1 MEEGQGSSSS
11 VGRDDHAHAHG
22 PHRMMGSGRVAAGD
36 HVEAAAAAA
45 VASSSG
51 QQDDEDGGVRGP
63 RWKRFLAHVGPGF
76 LISMAYLDP
85 SNLQTDLQAG
95 YSHKYELLW
104 VLLFGFIFVLIIQSL
119 AAKLGI
125 VTGRHLAELCMGE
138 YPKYVRYGL
147 WFFAELGV
155 IAATIPG
162 VLGTALAYNMLLHIP
177 FWAGVL
183 ICGATVVL
191 LLGLQSYGVQK
202 MEFMIVVLMLVLAS
216 CFFIELSQVNPPMN
230 ELIEGLFIPRLKG
243 HYAISD
249 AVALISALVVPHNLF
264 LHSSLVTSRNIP
276 SSCEAVK
283 DASVFFLLENAFA
296 LFLALLINVAIVS
309 LSATICVDNTSLDT
323 NLCSNLALKSA
334 FVLFKNVLGRSR
346 SVVYGVALLSSGQ
359 SCAVITTYSGQYIM
373 QGFSGMRKCI
383 IYLVAPCLTLVPTL
397 IICGIGGALRVR
409 QLINIAAI
417 ILSFV
422 LPFALVPLLRFSS
435 CRSMIGPYK
444 NSTYITRI
452 SGILSMVIIGINTY
466 FICNSFI
473 SWIVYS
479 DLPRFAKAIISTL
492 VFPFMAAYV
501 AAVIYLACRKVS
513 INASLPSGSVSCE
526 IQVEEVQTQ
535 DDKDEGLA
543 LRC

>member
-11 VGRDDHAHAHG
+11 VGRDDHAHG

-162 VLGTALAYNMLLHIP
+162 VLGTALAYNILLHIP

-230 ELIEGLFIPRLKG
+230 ELIEGLFIPRLRG

-397 IICGIGGALRVR
+397 IICGIGGALRIR

-513 INASLPSGSVSCE
+513 INASLPSGSISCE

>member
-1 MEEGQGSSSS
+1 MEEGRSIGREHGSQ
-11 VGRDDHAHAHG
+11 
-22 PHRMMGSGRVAAGD
+22 HRMGSGRVAAVAVAAGD
-36 HVEAAAAAA
+36 DDIEVEAAAATATVA

-51 QQDDEDGGVRGP
+51 QHDDANGRVQKGP

-76 LISMAYLDP
+76 VISMAYLDP
-85 SNLQTDLQAG
+85 SSLQTDLQAG

-162 VLGTALAYNMLLHIP
+162 VLGTALAYNILLDIP

-183 ICGATVVL
+183 ICGATIIL
-191 LLGLQSYGVQK
+191 LLGLQSYGVRK
-202 MEFMIVVLMLVLAS
+202 MEFMIVIFMLVMAS
-216 CFFIELSQVNPPMN
+216 CFFIEWNQVNTPAT
-230 ELIEGLFIPRLKG
+230 ELLEGLFIPRLRG

-249 AVALISALVVPHNLF
+249 AVALISALVLPHNLF
-264 LHSSLVTSRNIP
+264 LHSSLVISRKIP

-283 DASVFFLLENAFA
+283 DASVFFLLDHALA
-296 LFLALLINVAIVS
+296 LFLALLVNVAIVS
-309 LSATICVDNTSLDT
+309 LSATICADNLSLDT
-323 NLCSNLALKSA
+323 DTCSSLTLKSA
-334 FVLFKNVLGRSR
+334 FILFKNVLGRSQ
-346 SVVYGVALLSSGQ
+346 SVVYCLALLASGQ

-373 QGFSGMRKCI
+373 QGFSGMRKLI
-383 IYLVAPCLTLVPTL
+383 IYLVAPCVTVVPTL
-397 IICGIGGALRVR
+397 IICSTGGALRVR

-417 ILSFV
+417 ILCFV
-422 LPFALVPLLRFSS
+422 LPFALVPLLKFSS
-435 CRSMIGPYK
+435 CSSMVGPYK
-444 NSTYITRI
+444 NSTSITRT
-452 SGILSMVIIGINTY
+452 SWILSMVIISINTY
-466 FICNSFI
+466 FFCNSFI
-473 SWIVYS
+473 SWLVYS

-501 AAVIYLACRKVS
+501 AAVIYLARKKVS
-513 INASLPSGSVSCE
+513 INAALPSGSVSCGIE
-526 IQVEEVQTQ
+526 VEEVRIE
-535 DDKDEGLA
+535 DG
-543 LRC
+543 R

>member
-11 VGRDDHAHAHG
+11 VGRDDHAHG

-397 IICGIGGALRVR
+397 IICGIGGALRIR

>member
-11 VGRDDHAHAHG
+11 VGRDDHAHG

-230 ELIEGLFIPRLKG
+230 ELIEGLFIPRLRG

-283 DASVFFLLENAFA
+283 DATVFFLLENAFA

-397 IICGIGGALRVR
+397 IICGIGGALRIR

>member
-11 VGRDDHAHAHG
+11 VGRDDHAHG

-162 VLGTALAYNMLLHIP
+162 VLGTALAYNILLHIP

-230 ELIEGLFIPRLKG
+230 ELIEGLFIPRLRG

-283 DASVFFLLENAFA
+283 DATVFFLLENAFA

-397 IICGIGGALRVR
+397 IICGIGGALRIR

-513 INASLPSGSVSCE
+513 INASLPSGSISCE

>member
-11 VGRDDHAHAHG
+11 VGRDDHAHG

-51 QQDDEDGGVRGP
+51 QQDDEDGGVQGP

-162 VLGTALAYNMLLHIP
+162 VLGTALAYNILLHIP

-230 ELIEGLFIPRLKG
+230 ELIEGLFIPRLRG

-397 IICGIGGALRVR
+397 IICGIGGALRIR

-513 INASLPSGSVSCE
+513 INASLPSGSISCE

>member
-11 VGRDDHAHAHG
+11 VGRDDHAHG